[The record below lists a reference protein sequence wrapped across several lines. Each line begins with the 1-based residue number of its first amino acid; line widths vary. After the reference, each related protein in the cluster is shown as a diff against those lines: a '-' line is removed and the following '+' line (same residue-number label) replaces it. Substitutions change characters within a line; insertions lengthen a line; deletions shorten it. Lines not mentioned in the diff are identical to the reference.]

1 MLKSHLQFS
10 YPEEL
15 VATFRQTPTRVMQ
28 VQGSQEPRELT
39 LPELLNSIPSGD
51 LLVINETR
59 VLKRRVFSGDL
70 EILFLEEVR
79 PREWQ
84 VLFPAKGYKLG
95 ALIELPA
102 GVEAT
107 LAEKGRPQILKVN
120 QDLDEAYFERF
131 GEMPL
136 PPYIQKAR
144 GERHQREEDN
154 QIYQTAWANQPG
166 SLAAPTA
173 SLHFSEAQIQELQAR
188 GVQVHKLV
196 LHVGLG
202 TFLPILTDS
211 LDDHTMHA
219 EKVEIPRETWEQSV
233 AHRKSGKGVWALG
246 TTVARSLEAAARGH
260 FKESENGLL
269 GETQLFMKPGSEW
282 MIVNRLLT
290 NFHQPESTLLALV
303 GSFAGLDRVKQS
315 YAWAIDRKFRLFS
328 YGDLTAWI
336 P

>member
-1 MLKSHLQFS
+1 MFKSDLQFP

-15 VATFRQTPTRVMQ
+15 VATSRQLPTRVMR
-28 VQGSQEPRELT
+28 VQGQSLPQEIT
-39 LPELLNSIPSGD
+39 LPELLASIPAGD
-51 LLVINETR
+51 LLIINETR
-59 VLKRRVFSGDL
+59 VLKRRIFSGDL

-95 ALIELPA
+95 AFIELPA
-102 GVEAT
+102 GVGAE
-107 LAEKGRPQILKVN
+107 LIEKGRPQILKVD
-120 QDLDEAYFERF
+120 QDLDEVYFERF

-144 GERHQREEDN
+144 GERHQRQEDN
-154 QIYQTAWANQPG
+154 QVYQTAWALEPG

-173 SLHFSEAQIQELQAR
+173 SLHFSQEQLQDLQAR
-188 GVQVHKLV
+188 GVQVRKLV

-202 TFLPILTDS
+202 TFLPILTEN
-211 LDDHTMHA
+211 LDEHTMHS
-219 EKVEIPRETWEQSV
+219 ERVEIPKETWESAV
-233 AHRKSGKGVWALG
+233 AHKKSGKGVWALG
-246 TTVARSLEAAARGH
+246 TTVARSLEGAARGH
-260 FKESENGLL
+260 FKETAQGLA

-282 MIVNRLLT
+282 LIVNRLLT

-315 YAWAIDRKFRLFS
+315 YSWAIDKKFRLFS

>member
-1 MLKSHLQFS
+1 MLKADLQFS

-15 VATFRQTPTRVMQ
+15 VATERLAPTRVMR
-28 VQGSQEPRELT
+28 VQGSGMPLET
-39 LPELLNSIPSGD
+39 SLPDLLASIPEGD

-70 EILFLEEVR
+70 EILFLEEIR

-95 ALIELPA
+95 AGIELPA
-102 GVEAT
+102 EVRAE
-107 LAEKGRPQILKVN
+107 LVEKGRPQVLRVD
-120 QDLDEAYFERF
+120 QDLDSDYFERF

-144 GERHQREEDN
+144 GERHQRYDDSN
-154 QIYQTAWANQPG
+154 DYQTKWAMKPG

-173 SLHFSEAQIQELQAR
+173 SLHFSNEQIAELQSR
-188 GVQVHKLV
+188 GVVVKKLT

-202 TFLPILTDS
+202 TFLPILTEN
-211 LDDHTMHA
+211 LNEHTMHA
-219 EKVEIPRETWEQSV
+219 ENVEISRDTWV
-233 AHRKSGKGVWALG
+233 AVESFKKSGRGVWALG

-260 FKESENGLL
+260 FQETEAGFKGS
-269 GETQLFMKPGSEW
+269 TQLFMKPGSEW
-282 MIVNRLLT
+282 LVVNRLLT

-303 GSFAGLDRVKQS
+303 ASFSGLENVKRS
-315 YAWAIDRKFRLFS
+315 YEWAIEKKFRLFS

-336 P
+336 R